1 MSRERSLAVLK
12 KKYSLAIEVRSNKD
26 MFARKIQSYTASL
39 AGLEET
45 RDTPDEAVKALEA
58 RIGKMAGRAEDL
70 LVVRWRGT
78 VLLVRYHA
86 DGDEWRVSRLDLGD
100 PEQVTADWV
109 CGNYTLTTALREY
122 GKIFGHRPMRTL
134 LREIAIKDV
143 IEREYKLTDGMRIP
157 CGLPNLGTAELAKH
171 IEFQLRYGAA
181 KGRGLSDDDAHSY
194 AGRNPARSDLWSH
207 EPREPLVLEQGS
219 SDVQVPVPEPR

>member
-1 MSRERSLAVLK
+1 MAALK

-26 MFARKIQSYTASL
+26 IFARKIKSYTASL

-58 RIGKMAGRAEDL
+58 RIGRMAGRATDL

-78 VLLVRYHA
+78 ILIVRYHA
-86 DGDEWRVSRLDLGD
+86 DDDEWRVSRVPLYMGEDLYL
-100 PEQVTADWV
+100 EWV
-109 CGNYTLTTALREY
+109 CGNYSLTGALRDAAAQV
-122 GKIFGHRPMRTL
+122 GHRPMRIVIQEL
-134 LREIAIKDV
+134 VIQDIIKL
-143 IEREYKLTDGMRIP
+143 EYQGADGMRIP

-181 KGRGLSDDDAHSY
+181 KERGLSDDDAHSY

-219 SDVQVPVPEPR
+219 SDDQVPVPEPR